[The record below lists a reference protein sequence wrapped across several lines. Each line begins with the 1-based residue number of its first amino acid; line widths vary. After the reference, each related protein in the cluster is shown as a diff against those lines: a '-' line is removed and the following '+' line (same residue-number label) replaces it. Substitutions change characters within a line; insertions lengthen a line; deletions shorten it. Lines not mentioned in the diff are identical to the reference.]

1 MPRHRLCASTGGAA
15 LPTTAQTVTEYA
27 AHLTVPRRR
36 RRGIRWRPP
45 ASSGR

>member
-1 MPRHRLCASTGGAA
+1 MPRHRLCASMGRAA

-36 RRGIRWRPP
+36 RQGIRLRAP